1 MLQFQYYVGF
11 LVSYQIAIWIFVAC
25 FQWTDSNSSLVLE
38 VNVDC
43 GGESKGT
50 KYENYTR
57 NLRKSLQINDGWG
70 ADYIMVG

>member
-1 MLQFQYYVGF
+1 M
-11 LVSYQIAIWIFVAC
+11 
-25 FQWTDSNSSLVLE
+25 LE